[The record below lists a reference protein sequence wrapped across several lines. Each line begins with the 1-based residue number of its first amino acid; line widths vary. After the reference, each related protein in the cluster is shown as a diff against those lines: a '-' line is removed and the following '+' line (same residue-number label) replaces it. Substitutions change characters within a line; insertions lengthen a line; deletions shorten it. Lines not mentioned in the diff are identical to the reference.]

1 MANNIQNFVRS
12 AFYIDS
18 KNEETWQKVF
28 KHNIIDKYNIDKLQV
43 VCMAIAIGYK
53 DNLKLKGSFSN
64 NNGGWLQKVR
74 GKGEI
79 DTIFRKNTVALLV
92 SIAVKEKGLEI
103 LDEDKKIIQNISHE
117 YANGGIK
124 KLLKILNQEDEE
136 KAITT
141 LYSYMKEAAK

>member
-28 KHNIIDKYNIDKLQV
+28 KHEIVDKYNIDKLQV
-43 VCMAIAIGYK
+43 VCMAIAIGYT
-53 DNLKLKGSFSN
+53 DNLKLKGTFTN
-64 NNGGWLQKVR
+64 NNGGWLQQVR
-74 GKGEI
+74 GGNI
-79 DTIFRKNTVALLV
+79 DTILRKNTVALIV

-141 LYSYMKEAAK
+141 LYSYMKKAAK

>member
-1 MANNIQNFVRS
+1 MANNIKNFVRS
-12 AFYIDS
+12 AFYIDN
-18 KNEETWQKVF
+18 KHEETWQKVF

-53 DNLKLKGSFSN
+53 DNLKLKGTFNN
-64 NNGGWLQKVR
+64 NNGGWLQQVR
-74 GKGEI
+74 GGSI
-79 DTIFRKNTVALLV
+79 DTILRKNTVALII

-103 LDEDKKIIQNISHE
+103 LDEDKKVIQNISHE

-141 LYSYMKEAAK
+141 LYSYMKKAAK

>member
-18 KNEETWQKVF
+18 KQEVTWQKVF

-53 DNLKLKGSFSN
+53 DNLKLKGTFNN
-64 NNGGWLQKVR
+64 NNGGWLQQVR
-74 GKGEI
+74 GGNI
-79 DTIFRKNTVALLV
+79 DTILRKNTVALII
-92 SIAVKEKGLEI
+92 SIAVKEKGLDI
-103 LDEDKKIIQNISHE
+103 LDEEKKIIQNISHE

-141 LYSYMKEAAK
+141 LYSYMKKAAK